1 MAQNGDLWPD
11 LQLPEIRTPYSIL
24 REQAGYLAKRTGG
37 LLEGRVEKNLWGP
50 DFDKQMLYLQLVLV
64 APALDGYR
72 YTLLTLVHDPVVA
85 YPVWEDVPDGA
96 QLENED
102 ELRKRL
108 SEVFRSPETIKII
121 QTLMA
126 QSREPN

>member
-1 MAQNGDLWPD
+1 
-11 LQLPEIRTPYSIL
+11 
-24 REQAGYLAKRTGG
+24 LAKRTGG

-85 YPVWEDVPDGA
+85 YPVLEDVPDGA

-108 SEVFRSPETIKII
+108 SEVFRSPETIKVI